1 MRSFTIRLSAGIAA
15 VAAMTVVSPTRV
27 ETQVNPLAFDQGASG
42 LGLALRQL
50 PVEGTVLYVT
60 AHPDDENNGVLVAF
74 NRGRGLKTSLLT
86 VTRGDGGQNEI
97 GPELFQ
103 AIGILRGEE
112 LMAVHKYDG
121 ADQYHTRAFEF
132 GYSFSVEETL
142 QKWGKEEILGDVVRV
157 IRRVRPDVILTMNR
171 EGTGGGQHHQTSA
184 RLAQEAFRVA
194 ADPTKFP
201 EQIREGLRPW
211 QPRKIYQAGGGA
223 GFSAVGEA
231 GPSGAVR
238 VPTGEFDP
246 LLGMTWEQFG
256 QIARGNHKCQGT
268 GQLEAFPGDSAGSYV
283 LYDSE
288 PKIGAAEKDMLDGV
302 DMKLTRLA
310 GFAAGQ
316 EAKLPTLNQDL
327 TAIAAAA
334 QTALDSFDARSP
346 KKSAAPIA
354 DGLAKVRKLRDAVR
368 ASTLT
373 ADSKAELDWRLTRK
387 EEDFMKALR
396 LANGIEVRVT
406 SPDGDVVRGQS
417 IDVTTQ
423 VFNVGTEPLK
433 VDEVKLNVPQGWTAT
448 LKSGQPGD
456 VQPRQAAVVTYT
468 VTVGPN
474 ARYSQPYWKVHPGV
488 DRYDLDVPADQTLPW
503 SPPDITASVRYT
515 VGGTTATQN
524 SPAYYRYDGPWVGGE
539 KQKVVNIVPS
549 VSLAMTPDIAVVPL
563 TGAGKRK
570 EFRVAL
576 KNNERTGGAV
586 TMKLEAPAGWTVA
599 PATATVNFSV
609 ENEEMTTQFF
619 VTPPARL
626 TPGSVNIKA
635 VATRDGKEY
644 REGYQVIAYNH
655 IQERHLFHPAQSEVK
670 TIDVNVPANLR
681 IGYVMGTG
689 DKTADAI
696 EQLGATVEMLTPSD
710 VAFGDLSRFSTIVLG
725 IRAYEVRGDVRGYN
739 ARLLDFA
746 KNGGHLVVQYN
757 KSAMNQL
764 GAGSA
769 GAGAGGFRG
778 MDPGAG
784 PGGGGGRGGRGG
796 GAPPQS
802 PYLPFPGS
810 ITSNRVTVEE
820 APIRVVDTG
829 SPVLTEPN
837 RITAKDYEGWVQER
851 GLYFFGAADP
861 RYKDVLAA
869 TDPWPYNAGEK
880 TGLLTEAQLGKGT
893 WTYVGLGLWRQLPAG
908 TPGAYRILANLIA
921 KPRLK

>member
-1 MRSFTIRLSAGIAA
+1 MRRSYLRLTAGLAT
-15 VAAMTVVSPTRV
+15 VAALTVVSPRV
-27 ETQVNPLAFDQGASG
+27 VSTQINPLAFDQGASG

-50 PVEGTVLYVT
+50 PVEGSVLYVT

-142 QKWGKEEILGDVVRV
+142 QKWGKEEILADVVRV

-194 ADPTKFP
+194 ADPTRFP

-211 QPRKIYQAGGGA
+211 QPRKIYQASGGP
-223 GFSAVGEA
+223 GFSAIGGTLPA
-231 GPSGAVR
+231 GAVR

-268 GQLEAFPGDSAGSYV
+268 SQLEAFPGDSAGTYV

-288 PKIGAAEKDMLDGV
+288 PKIAGTEQDMLDGV
-302 DMKLTRLA
+302 DTSLPRLA
-310 GFAAGQ
+310 RFGEGKIASLA
-316 EAKLPTLNQDL
+316 QDL
-327 TAIAAAA
+327 AAIAADA
-334 QTALDSFDARSP
+334 QAALDSFDARSP
-346 KKSAAPIA
+346 RKSAAPVA
-354 DGLAKVRKLRDAVR
+354 KGLAKVRQLRDAVR
-368 ASTLT
+368 ASAIS
-373 ADSKAELDWRLTRK
+373 ADNKAELDWRLTRK

-396 LANGIEVRVT
+396 LAQGVEVRVT

-417 IDVTTQ
+417 IDITTQ
-423 VFNVGTEPLK
+423 VFNVGSEPLK
-433 VDEVKLNVPQGWTAT
+433 VDAVQLNVPQGWTAVP
-448 LKSGQPGD
+448 KSGQPGD
-456 VQPRQAAVVTYT
+456 VQPRGTATVVYT
-468 VTVGPN
+468 ATVGAN
-474 ARYSQPYWKVHPGV
+474 ARYSQPYWKTHPGV
-488 DRYDLDVPADQTLPW
+488 DRYDIEVPADQTLPW
-503 SPPDITASVRYT
+503 SPPDITAT
-515 VGGTTATQN
+515 VKYTTAGAAASIT

-549 VSLAMTPDIAVVPL
+549 LSLALTPDIAVVPV
-563 TGAGKRK
+563 TSAGRRK

-576 KNNERTGGAV
+576 KNNEKTGGTV
-586 TMKLEAPAGWTVA
+586 VVKLEAPTGWTVT
-599 PATATVNFSV
+599 PASTTVKFSV
-609 ENEEMTTQFF
+609 ENEDISTQFF

-626 TPGSVNIKA
+626 TPGEVTVKA
-635 VATRDGKEY
+635 VATRDGKDY
-644 REGYQVIAYNH
+644 RDGYQVIAYNH
-655 IQERHLFHPAQSEVK
+655 IQERHLFHPASSPVK
-670 TIDVNVPANLR
+670 VINVNLPANLR

-689 DKTADAI
+689 DKTNDAI
-696 EQLGATVEMLTPSD
+696 EQLGATVDLLTPND
-710 VAFGDLSRFSTIVLG
+710 VAFGDLTKYSTIVLG
-725 IRAYEVRGDVRGYN
+725 IRAYEVRGDVRGFN

-746 KNGGHLVVQYN
+746 RNGGHLVVQYN
-757 KSAMNQL
+757 KVAMNEL

-778 MDPGAG
+778 GG
-784 PGGGGGRGGRGG
+784 PGGRAG
-796 GAPPQS
+796 GAPVVS
-802 PYLPFPGS
+802 PYVPFPGAV
-810 ITSNRVTVEE
+810 TSNRVTVEE
-820 APIRVVDTG
+820 APIRVIDPG
-829 SPVLTEPN
+829 APVLTEPN
-837 RITAKDYEGWVQER
+837 TITAKDFEGWVQER
-851 GLYFFGAADP
+851 GLYFFGANDP
-861 RYKDVLAA
+861 QYKDILAA
-869 TDPWPYNAGEK
+869 TDPWAYNAGEK
-880 TGLLTEAQLGKGT
+880 SGLLTSARLGKGT

-908 TPGAYRILANLIA
+908 TAGAYRILANLISQ
-921 KPRLK
+921 PRIK